1 LGSQPCGGLGQRH
14 PSTTKQNLPSGA
26 PFFRKTSNAGKRQAS
41 PDGRPIRNSRV
52 NQTANHP
59 YNRLGNPVTKRTF
72 FAIPA
77 TMLAFS
83 GLALAGVGVG
93 SGVAQALP
101 CSNDV
106 TDVDYCG
113 RGGGGGGGHSPFG
126 TGPGQIDLTPGVT
139 QNGPTNLTP
148 GAGTNLTPGAGS
160 GSDTP
165 GIWER
170 HLAVDCPQPYSQTC
184 APRQGVTVYS
194 NGPVF
199 VTFSGDPSACAP
211 GNARIFADGKQ
222 QGSAV
227 VQPGQSDGGYHF
239 NVAPGVH
246 LVEVQMDGILGG
258 CNTGAM
264 SGWSG
269 NLHVETG

>member
-1 LGSQPCGGLGQRH
+1 V
-14 PSTTKQNLPSGA
+14 
-26 PFFRKTSNAGKRQAS
+26 
-41 PDGRPIRNSRV
+41 IR
-52 NQTANHP
+52 
-59 YNRLGNPVTKRTF
+59 RTF
-72 FAIPA
+72 IVIPA

-83 GLALAGVGVG
+83 GLAGAGVGVAG
-93 SGVAQALP
+93 SGVARALP

-113 RGGGGGGGHSPFG
+113 RGGGGGGGGRSPFG

-139 QNGPTNLTP
+139 KNGPIDLTP

-165 GIWER
+165 GVWER
-170 HLAVDCPQPYSQTC
+170 HLAVGCPQPYSQTC
-184 APRQGVTVYS
+184 TPRQGVTVYS

-199 VTFSGDPSACAP
+199 ASFTADGPPAACAP
-211 GNARIFADGKQ
+211 GNARIFADGKE

-227 VQPGQSDGGYHF
+227 VQPGQNDGGYHF
-239 NVAPGVH
+239 NVSPGDH
-246 LVEVQMDGILGG
+246 LVEVQMDGVLGG